1 MRGKKGRAFIVAGT
15 GSGVGK
21 TIVALGVMET
31 LRKRGFTVQPFK
43 SGPDYIDP
51 GHHRA
56 LLKRPSY
63 NLDTWMMGVE
73 GVKKTFCEKA
83 EGVSVIEGAM
93 GLFDGRD
100 GGSEEGSAAHL
111 SKVLKLPVLLVVDA
125 RKMARSAG
133 AVVRGFETFDPEV
146 DLRWVVFNRVGSPR
160 HSRMLKDSL
169 PRGTKVKVIGCLP
182 MDSALSM
189 PERHLGLVTHG
200 DLKKSRWGRLV
211 KRAAALIEKHVD
223 LAPLAGPAP
232 HGVERKAVASP
243 IKRAGRSRP
252 IVKIAVALDSAF
264 CFYYEENL
272 EMLKSFGAE
281 IEYFSPMRDKSLPE
295 GIGGLYLGGGYP
307 EFHAEALESNSAL
320 RDEIR
325 AGAKTGLPIFAEC
338 GGLMYLGRS
347 IEVSTGE
354 RYSMAGVFPWR
365 ARMLRKRQA
374 LGYREVTVDRDC
386 PLSKEGGVVRGHEF
400 HYSGIS
406 RPPAGLKRAFTFF
419 NGDEDVR
426 EGYLYKNT
434 LATYVHLHFSSNPAV
449 ASGFVDACAAFKRGS
464 GA

>member
-21 TIVALGVMET
+21 TTVALGVMEA
-31 LRKRGFTVQPFK
+31 LRKRGFIVQPFK

-63 NLDTWMMGVE
+63 NLDTWMMGVD

-100 GGSEEGSAAHL
+100 GRSEEGSAAHL
-111 SKVLKLPVLLVVDA
+111 SKVLKLPVLLVVDGQ
-125 RKMARSAG
+125 KMARSAG
-133 AVVRGFETFDPEV
+133 AIVRGFETFDTEV

-160 HSRMLKDSL
+160 HARMLMDSL
-169 PRGTKVKVIGCLP
+169 PRGSKVRVIGCLP
-182 MDSALSM
+182 MDDALSM

-200 DLKKSRWGRLV
+200 DMKKGQWGRLV
-211 KRAAALIEKHVD
+211 KRASALVEKHVD
-223 LAPLAGPAP
+223 LAPLVGPATP
-232 HGVERKAVASP
+232 GVARKATPP
-243 IKRAGRSRP
+243 IKRGGRTRP

-272 EMLKSFGAE
+272 EMLKSFGAG
-281 IEYFSPMRDKSLPE
+281 IEYFSPMKDKSLPD

-307 EFHAEALESNSAL
+307 ELHAEALEANRAL

-325 AGAKTGLPIFAEC
+325 GLAKMGLPIFAEC

-347 IEVSTGE
+347 IEATPGE

-365 ARMLRKRQA
+365 ARLLGKRRA
-374 LGYREVTVDRDC
+374 LGYREVTVARDC
-386 PLSKEGGVVRGHEF
+386 PLLKEGGVVRGHEF
-400 HYSGIS
+400 HYSSIS
-406 RPPAGLKRAFTFF
+406 APAPGVKRAFSFL
-419 NGDEDVR
+419 NGNEDVR

-434 LATYVHLHFSSNPAV
+434 LATYVHLHFASNPAV
-449 ASGFVDACAAFKRGS
+449 ASGFVDACAAFRRGS
-464 GA
+464 AA